1 MHPLRPPTRP
11 QAAAGFT
18 LLELMIAMV
27 VVSVLS
33 LIAYPSYADHV
44 RRSQV
49 QTAFAQLADFR
60 VKLEQYYQDHR
71 SYGDSACADA
81 DDAPAWADFAP
92 PGETLFDF
100 SCSVSAAGQAYRLEA
115 SGRSGSAAAGHQYR
129 VDQDDRRRTLRF
141 KGSEVDKACWLWK
154 GGEC

>member
-1 MHPLRPPTRP
+1 MHPFRPPLLLRR
-11 QAAAGFT
+11 QAGFT

-27 VVSVLS
+27 VVGVLS
-33 LIAYPSYADHV
+33 LVAYPSYADHV

-49 QTAFAQLADFR
+49 QTGFAQLADFR

-71 SYGDSACADA
+71 NYGSEACVDA

-92 PGETLFDF
+92 PGDALFDF
-100 SCSVSAAGQAYRLEA
+100 SCTLLASGQAYRLQA
-115 SGRSGSAAAGHQYR
+115 SGRSGTAAAGHQYR
-129 VDQDDRRRTLRF
+129 VDQDDRRSTLRF
-141 KGSEVDKACWLWK
+141 RGTEVDKACWLWK